1 MPRLHGTSQDFKPS
15 SLCSQA
21 CPPNHGTGKDEFFS
35 RADSPPPP
43 AQMSPTLAQL
53 HPAGSLLSGAFS
65 QGSQPQ
71 NPHRPWGPAGPWS
84 IKHRSRAWC
93 PSSEGCLLR
102 PQAIAIP
109 ISRCPFCRGENGGSS
124 TLGERGS
131 ELCPSSSRAVFSNT
145 TQAGSARG
153 HSPRPTYQL
162 HRQQTEPCQGQAQG
176 RSA

>member
-1 MPRLHGTSQDFKPS
+1 MINRTGWGVPDASRSAGSRSAGS
-15 SLCSQA
+15 SCFA
-21 CPPNHGTGKDEFFS
+21 S
-35 RADSPPPP
+35 RDWATW
-43 AQMSPTLAQL
+43 ARRLAQDPGHGL
-53 HPAGSLLSGAFS
+53 TATVKGKGSERHGQTAR
-65 QGSQPQ
+65 G
-71 NPHRPWGPAGPWS
+71 PHRPWGPAGPWS